1 MHSWSYEENRIC
13 CEKCVETY
21 VINKKSIGTLE
32 LVKELHEQLIE
43 VPEGS
48 LIKKICNIKQ
58 LFIEMGIENT
68 LKASKL
74 EHYSKDNKKAM
85 IEVLNEYN
93 IPYTK

>member
-1 MHSWSYEENRIC
+1 
-13 CEKCVETY
+13 
-21 VINKKSIGTLE
+21 
-32 LVKELHEQLIE
+32 
-43 VPEGS
+43 
-48 LIKKICNIKQ
+48 
-58 LFIEMGIENT
+58 MGIENT

>member
-48 LIKKICNIKQ
+48 LIKKICNIK
-58 LFIEMGIENT
+58 
-68 LKASKL
+68 
-74 EHYSKDNKKAM
+74 
-85 IEVLNEYN
+85 
-93 IPYTK
+93 